1 MQAQA
6 GEVVKVQAPK
16 IELKRRTFTFRVKR
30 YDPKTGSYRWSEY
43 KVEVTNRQTVL
54 DALLKIKATQDP
66 TLAVRYSCRMGI
78 CGSCAMVI
86 NGVPRLACETK
97 PFDLGTDVIV
107 LEPLSNFPPIKDLV
121 VDMDEFFR
129 KHRSVKPWLIR
140 RDEEEQ
146 FEKLESY
153 YPQTEDQLMEYLE
166 FAYCIKCGA
175 CYAACPMVFLNKNY
189 LGPQALAAAYRWS
202 ADNRDEGY
210 VLRLKIVDSDNGVW
224 SCHYSGTCSK
234 VCPKGVDP
242 ALAINLLKKSLLTGK
257 APGKR

>member
-1 MQAQA
+1 MSSVKA
-6 GEVVKVQAPK
+6 GLK
-16 IELKRRTFTFRVKR
+16 IEVKRGTFTFRVKR
-30 YDPKTGSYRWSEY
+30 YDPKTGGYRWSEY
-43 KVEVTNRQTVL
+43 KVEVTSRQTVL
-54 DALLKIKATQDP
+54 DALLKIKSTQDA

-97 PFDLGTDVIV
+97 PFELGTDVITV
-107 LEPLSNFPPIKDLV
+107 EPLSNLKPIKDLV
-121 VDMDEFFR
+121 VDMDEFFE
-129 KHRSVKPWLIR
+129 KHKSVKPWLIR
-140 RDEEEQ
+140 KDEGEQ
-146 FEKLESY
+146 FEKLDSY
-153 YPQTEDQLMEYLE
+153 YVQTEEQLINYLE

-175 CYAACPMVFLNKNY
+175 CYSACPMVFLNKSY

-210 VLRLKIVDSDNGVW
+210 VLRLKVIDSDNGVW

-257 APGKR
+257 PPAR

>member
-1 MQAQA
+1 MSSAKA
-6 GEVVKVQAPK
+6 DIKVE
-16 IELKRRTFTFRVKR
+16 IKRRTFTFKVKR
-30 YDPKTGSYRWSEY
+30 YDPKTGGYRLSEY

-54 DALLKIKATQDP
+54 DALLKIKATQDA
-66 TLAVRYSCRMGI
+66 TLAVRYSCRMGT
-78 CGSCAMVI
+78 CGSCAMII
-86 NGVPRLACETK
+86 NGTPRLACETK
-97 PFDLGTDVIV
+97 PFELGTDVITV
-107 LEPLSNFPPIKDLV
+107 EPLSNLKPIKDLV
-121 VDMDEFFR
+121 TDMDDFFE
-129 KHRSVKPWLIR
+129 KHKAVDPWLIR
-140 RDEEEQ
+140 KDEKEQ
-146 FEKLESY
+146 FEQLDTY
-153 YPQTEDQLMEYLE
+153 YPQTEEQLLNYLE
-166 FAYCIKCGA
+166 FSYCIKCGA

-257 APGKR
+257 PPAR